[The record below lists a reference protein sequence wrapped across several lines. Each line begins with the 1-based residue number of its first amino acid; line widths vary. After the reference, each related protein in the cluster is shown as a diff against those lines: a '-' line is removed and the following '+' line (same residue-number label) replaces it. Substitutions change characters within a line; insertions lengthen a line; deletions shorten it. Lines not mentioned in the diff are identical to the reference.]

1 MAASASP
8 LESAKPSRAG
18 LGCAIPFGLLFGAIG
33 LFAFWFVTLRP
44 LIRSA
49 ASADWVETPCEILS
63 SELERHA
70 DSDGDTYRVAVR
82 YRYEWP
88 PHLLAV
94 ESGTATEAAAVS
106 ANTPVQA
113 YESDR
118 YDFSTGSTNV
128 GMKRMRAAVRDNPP
142 GRRTVCYVDPAHP
155 ESAVLDRG
163 ISLSVWLG
171 FLTLLFPAFGV
182 LFIVL
187 AWKGSHRAR
196 SDTRSPLGKASAQN
210 PRGLR
215 DPAALRALARNTS
228 PDASAP
234 VPAGETTLK
243 PASGRIGTF
252 IGLTFFTLF
261 WNGILSV
268 FVVQAV
274 KEFGRGFIGWFLP
287 LFLIPF
293 LLIGLLMLGATLQ
306 AFSRLFAPAA
316 QVRLDPS
323 LLRLGARVPFSW
335 RLVGRGVRKLTIR
348 LIAREEATYQQGT
361 STTTDRSD
369 VHRTVVFESTDILSL
384 ADGRSEI
391 ALPAEAAAP
400 AFSAKN
406 NKLIWELAF
415 DGEIPW
421 RADVDDRFVLP
432 VRAPEHIPPVP
443 ATPEPAPHTGEG
455 GLTLWTV
462 DRFAPGETMVITL
475 ASDASSK
482 TDPLTV
488 QLGWFTEGRGT
499 RDASVVWSEELAGLA
514 PGADR
519 TFEVRLPETPWTFSG
534 RLVSV
539 SWRLE
544 VLDAKRQPLVAVPL
558 VIAPGGQPVVLP
570 EIPAEKILGKWKFAT
585 RRK

>member
-8 LESAKPSRAG
+8 LESAKSSRAG

-44 LIRSA
+44 LLRSA
-49 ASADWVETPCEILS
+49 ASVDWVETPCEILA

-70 DSDGDTYRVAVR
+70 DSDGATYRVAIR

-88 PHLLAV
+88 PRHLAV
-94 ESGTATEAAAVS
+94 ESGRAAEAAAAS
-106 ANTPVQA
+106 TTAPVRFH
-113 YESDR
+113 ESDR

-163 ISLSVWLG
+163 TPLSVWLG
-171 FLTLLFPAFGV
+171 FLTLLFPAFGA
-182 LFIVL
+182 LFVFL
-187 AWKGSHRAR
+187 AWKGSRRAVADA
-196 SDTRSPLGKASAQN
+196 SSPLGKASAQN
-210 PRGLR
+210 ARVLR
-215 DPAALRALARNTS
+215 DPAALRALAGNAS
-228 PDASAP
+228 PDASTP

-243 PASGRIGTF
+243 PAAGRIGTF

-293 LLIGLLMLGATLQ
+293 LLVGLLMLGATFQ
-306 AFSRLFAPAA
+306 AFSRLFAPAV

-335 RLVGRGVRKLTIR
+335 RLVGRGVRRLTIQ
-348 LIAREEATYQQGT
+348 LIAREEATYRQGT
-361 STTTDRSD
+361 STTTDKSD
-369 VHRTVVFESTDILSL
+369 VHRVVVFESTDILGL
-384 ADGRSEI
+384 ADGRAEI
-391 ALPAEAAAP
+391 ALPAKAAAP

-406 NKLIWELAF
+406 NKLVWELVF

-432 VRAPEHIPPVP
+432 VGAPEHIPPVP
-443 ATPEPAPHTGEG
+443 VTPDPVPHAGEG

-462 DRFAPGETMVITL
+462 DRLAPGETMVFTL
-475 ASDASSK
+475 ARDSSAK
-482 TDPLTV
+482 AGPLTV

-499 RDASVVWSEELAGLA
+499 RDAAIAWSEEIPGLA
-514 PGADR
+514 PGTDQ
-519 TFEVRLPETPWTFSG
+519 TFEVVLPETPWSFSG
-534 RLVSV
+534 KLVSI

-544 VLDAKRQPLVAVPL
+544 VLDAKRQPLVAISL
-558 VIAPGGQPVVLP
+558 LIAPGGQLVTLP
-570 EIPAEKILGKWKFAT
+570 ELPAEKTSGKWKFTA